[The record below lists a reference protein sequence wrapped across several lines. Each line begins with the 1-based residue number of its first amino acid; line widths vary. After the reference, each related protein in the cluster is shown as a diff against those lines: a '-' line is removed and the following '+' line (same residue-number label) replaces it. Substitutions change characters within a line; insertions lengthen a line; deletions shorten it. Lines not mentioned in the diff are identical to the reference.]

1 MTGPMVTIVTRTVV
15 VTVVMIFPVTNCLV
29 SVTRDVIR
37 DTQTLTVAK
46 VYSYILQNYITCVLF
61 DDITFNAINS

>member
-15 VTVVMIFPVTNCLV
+15 VTVVMIFPVTNRLV
-29 SVTRDVIR
+29 SVTGDVIR
-37 DTQTLTVAK
+37 DTQTRTVAK
-46 VYSYILQNYITCVLF
+46 VYSYILNNYVTFVSF

>member
-1 MTGPMVTIVTRTVV
+1 MMGAMVMIVITTAV

-29 SVTRDVIR
+29 IVTGDVIR

-46 VYSYILQNYITCVLF
+46 VYSYILQNYITFVLF